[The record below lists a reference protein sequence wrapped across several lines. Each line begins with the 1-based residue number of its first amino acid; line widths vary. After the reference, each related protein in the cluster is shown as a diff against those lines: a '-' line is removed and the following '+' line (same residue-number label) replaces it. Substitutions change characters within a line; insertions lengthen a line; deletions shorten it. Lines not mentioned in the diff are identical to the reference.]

1 MNKFFTILLIITLLG
16 LTLGTYHYYTY
27 MQNTI
32 TIGYLPTEHDSA
44 LFVADYKNMY
54 QSEGINVRLVP
65 YSNGADMVKGLKSGQ
80 IDVGYCGVVP
90 VISAVGKGD
99 PLKIIAS
106 VNEEGSAIVVKKG
119 SNITNISDLKNKRI
133 AVPNNGSV
141 QAGLLDY
148 VLLENNITLN
158 DVNITEVE
166 SSYMTQDLALNKIDA
181 FMGWEPYPSTAEYE
195 NVGTVLEYSGDIWNK
210 HPCCVI
216 VTTENYSASHTAILK
231 KFLEVHSN
239 ATDYVN
245 NHKDETAEIVS
256 KKLGT
261 NEEVIDEGLKHIQFD
276 SNLSTT
282 FVDNVMKF
290 VYVQQKLGYLKNNLT
305 ESQLFNFDLT

>member
-1 MNKFFTILLIITLLG
+1 MNKFYTILIVITVFG
-16 LTLGTYHYYTY
+16 LTFGTYNYYIN
-27 MQNTI
+27 MQKTI
-32 TIGYLPTEHDSA
+32 NIGYLPSEHDSA
-44 LFVADYKNMY
+44 LFVADSKNMY
-54 QSEGINVRLVP
+54 QAQGINVRLVP
-65 YSNGADMVKGLKSGQ
+65 YSDGAAIVKGLKSGQ

-106 VNEEGSAIVVKKG
+106 VNEEGSAIVVKKD
-119 SNITNISDLKNKRI
+119 SNINNISDLKNKRI

-148 VLLENNITLN
+148 VLLENNLTLN
-158 DVNITEVE
+158 DVNISEVE
-166 SSYMTQDLALNKIDA
+166 GSYMTQELALNKIDA
-181 FMGWEPYPSTAEYE
+181 FMGWEPYPSVAEYE
-195 NVGTVLEYSGDIWNK
+195 NIGTVLLYSEDIWNN

-216 VTTENYSASHTAILK
+216 VTTDSYTADHAAILK
-231 KFLEVHSN
+231 KFLKVHSE
-239 ATDYVN
+239 ATDYVK
-245 NHKDETAEIVS
+245 NHKDETADIVS

-261 NEEVIDEGLKHIQFD
+261 DKEVEDEGLTHVQFD

-290 VYVQQKLGYLKNNLT
+290 VYVQQQLGYLKTNLT
-305 ESQLFNFDLT
+305 ESQLFNFDLN